1 MKQHYFIRL
10 LAIVGVIAFGLTACA
25 EKEDMVYPKETC
37 GTMATVQYQEA
48 TGLNLVLENGQVLRP
63 ENVEQLYAGKK
74 VFAINGFSVKA
85 GQQILI
91 GYNPAAPDAAHK
103 STSVKTV
110 NVNCIVG
117 LSPQ

>member
-1 MKQHYFIRL
+1 MKQHYWIRFM
-10 LAIVGVIAFGLTACA
+10 AIAGVFAFGLTACV
-25 EKEDMVYPKETC
+25 EQEDMVSPKETC

-48 TGLNLVLENGQVLRP
+48 TGLKLVLEDGQVLQP
-63 ENVEQLYAGKK
+63 ENVKQLSAGKK

-91 GYNPAAPDAAHK
+91 GYNPAASGATHQAA
-103 STSVKTV
+103 TVKTV
-110 NVNCIVG
+110 QVNCIVG